1 MNCIASLCLIAS
13 ALSLPHA
20 CLAQAAPSQ
29 FNSVKDII
37 GTVPKQSIAALQ
49 GGGKRAEP
57 AATQANEFLK
67 QTAVA
72 KSASLHLR
80 VNRVERAPGVAHAWR
95 IEAADETVRVA
106 VTSFVLKLYAYLPES
121 QTAAVA
127 KLKKGDQVTVAGTL
141 GRSDFTTT
149 DKLAFHIDL
158 NNSIIQ

>member
-1 MNCIASLCLIAS
+1 MTGVQTC
-13 ALSLPHA
+13 ALPIS
-20 CLAQAAPSQ
+20 
-29 FNSVKDII
+29 
-37 GTVPKQSIAALQ
+37 
-49 GGGKRAEP
+49 
-57 AATQANEFLK
+57 
-67 QTAVA
+67 
-72 KSASLHLR
+72 
-80 VNRVERAPGVAHAWR
+80 
-95 IEAADETVRVA
+95 DETVRVA